1 MIFKN
6 KILATILSFVAVAN
20 LYAQD
25 DKTNDKIKFA
35 TGSWNEILV
44 QAKAENKPI
53 FVDFYTEWCG
63 PCKMMSKQVFTDK
76 EVANYYNT
84 NFISVKINA
93 ETQEAELVGKS
104 GITAYPSLFYFNAD
118 GQVINK
124 QVGALNAKQFVKF
137 GAGVIDMLGIAKKL
151 PEIKVAY
158 EKNPKNLE
166 ATATYIK
173 ALTLANKTVIADSI
187 ATIYLPA
194 IAEKD
199 IEKPENWEIVSR
211 YVKNYDS
218 REFQYVMNN
227 AKKFLGMYGEEA
239 YANFFYDAM
248 NANLE
253 KAIKSQKFENLAP
266 TKKYYVQFNKQM
278 GSEFADDY
286 FNLAIDMFYYQAV
299 GNKEKY
305 LATMISQTDSYLLE
319 NADELTKRVFEII
332 QKYDDKATLEKAAT
346 WSQKLLKKDNS
357 ALSNYVNAAVLFKQ
371 GNKVEAK
378 KYLDIAVAKNDN
390 PELDQY
396 IEALKQE
403 LSK

>member
-20 LYAQD
+20 LYAQE

-76 EVANYYNT
+76 EVAKYYNT

-137 GAGVIDMLGIAKKL
+137 GEGVIDMLGIAKKL
-151 PEIKVAY
+151 PEIKAAY

-248 NANLE
+248 NTNLE

-266 TKKYYVQFNKQM
+266 TKKYYLQFNKQM
-278 GSEFADDY
+278 GSEFSDDY

-305 LATMISQTDSYLLE
+305 LETMISQTDGYLLE

-332 QKYDDKATLEKAAT
+332 QKYDDKATMEKAAT

-357 ALSNYVNAAVLFKQ
+357 ALSNYVHAAVLFKQ

-378 KYLDIAVAKNDN
+378 KYLDIAATKNEN